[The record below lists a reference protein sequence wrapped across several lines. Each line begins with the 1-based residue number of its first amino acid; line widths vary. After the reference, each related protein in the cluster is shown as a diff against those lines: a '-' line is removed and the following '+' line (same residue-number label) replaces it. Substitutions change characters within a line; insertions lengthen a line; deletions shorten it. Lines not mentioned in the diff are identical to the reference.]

1 MHLAIVTPFPPGV
14 TGIGQYGYHVSRLL
28 AQSGLFTRIT
38 VLTGTPTTPAP
49 ISMADPIRVAYA
61 WSPNRLDAAW
71 SILRCLRAAKPDLV
85 WLNLGAS
92 IFGRSPL
99 ANLSGFLTPTLAR
112 QSGFP
117 TVVTLHELVER
128 ADLRALN
135 APGGPFAR
143 HGARLLTDIALR
155 ADVVCLTMR
164 RYVEWLSARQPGRRY
179 AHIPIGA
186 YHKPEILAESDARE
200 LLFFTTL
207 APFKGLETL
216 LEAFQ
221 SLRASYP
228 DLSLTIAGAQ
238 HARFPEYARR
248 LRQTVALLPGV
259 RWLGEVAE
267 ENVRDLFRR
276 SQVIVLP
283 YIASTGSS
291 SVLYQAATWGRA
303 VVASDLAETRAV
315 AHESGLDVTFFRGGD
330 AVSLAAQLKTQ
341 LDAPEQRRR
350 QVEHNFAAIRRNRP
364 EDICRAYLCAFNVA
378 LETRSSPKRL
388 NIPTLLEPV

>member
-28 AQSGLFTRIT
+28 AHSGLFARIT
-38 VLTGTPTTPAP
+38 VLTGKPTTFSPAP
-49 ISMADPIRVAYA
+49 TIDPIRVVYA
-61 WSPNRLDAAW
+61 WEPNRLDVAW
-71 SILRCLRAAKPDLV
+71 SILRCLQSAKPDLV

-99 ANLSGFLTPTLAR
+99 ANLSGFLTPALAR
-112 QSGFP
+112 QFGFP

-143 HGARLLTDIALR
+143 YGARLLTNIALN

-164 RYVEWLSARQPGRRY
+164 RYVEWLSARQPARRY

-186 YHKPEILAESDARE
+186 YHKPEILAESGARE

-216 LEAFQ
+216 IEAFR
-221 SLRASYP
+221 SLRSSYP
-228 DLSLTIAGAQ
+228 SLSLTIAGAQ
-238 HARFPEYARR
+238 HARFPEYAQR

-276 SQVIVLP
+276 SQLVVLP
-283 YIASTGSS
+283 YTASTGSS

-330 AVSLAAQLKTQ
+330 ADSLAAQIKTQ

-350 QVEHNFAAIRRNRP
+350 QVAHNFAAIRRNRP
-364 EDICRAYLCAFNVA
+364 EDICHAYLCAFNTA

-388 NIPTLLEPV
+388 NIPTLLEPI